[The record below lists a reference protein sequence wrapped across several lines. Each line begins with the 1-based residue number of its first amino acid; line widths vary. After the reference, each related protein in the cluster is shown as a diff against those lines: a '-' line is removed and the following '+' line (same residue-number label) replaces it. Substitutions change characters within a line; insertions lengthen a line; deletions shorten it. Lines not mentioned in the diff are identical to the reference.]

1 MINIMKIFTSS
12 LFVLLVSGS
21 LYSQNIADFT
31 LTDAKS
37 KSEVSLKN
45 FTNKKG
51 VVVIFTSNV
60 CPYSVYY
67 EGRITQL
74 IADFPDDIQFL
85 LVNSFTDDKETM
97 DQMRNKI
104 AAWGVTVPYLVD
116 KDGSVKKAFGARK
129 SPEVFLLKNNG
140 GKFSVFYKGA
150 IDNNPQVATD
160 VKERY
165 LKNNIENLINGRSA
179 TNLGTRP
186 IGCMIK

>member
-1 MINIMKIFTSS
+1 MKIFISS
-12 LFVLLVSGS
+12 LIVLLVSSS
-21 LYSQNIADFT
+21 LHSQNIADFT

-37 KSEVSLKN
+37 KSEVSLNN
-45 FTNKKG
+45 FNNKKG
-51 VVVIFTSNV
+51 VAVIFTSNV

-74 IADFPDDIQFL
+74 VADYPDDIQFL
-85 LVNSFTDDKETM
+85 LVNSFTDDKETV
-97 DQMRNKI
+97 DQMRSKI
-104 AAWGVTVPYLVD
+104 VAWGINAPYLAD
-116 KDGSVKKAFGARK
+116 KDGGVKKAFGARK

-140 GKFSVFYKGA
+140 GKFSIFYKGA

-165 LKNNIENLINGRSA
+165 LKNNIENLLNGRSA